1 VAFGV
6 RHKRIKAWVLEQ
18 AGLTFDSA
26 SEPHKLGSVLSL
38 VVHKSPCL
46 KFKPTE
52 AQTDKTPALN
62 GLQRWWTGRPEPA
75 CWYASSAWL
84 LATSGTA

>member
-26 SEPHKLGSVLSL
+26 SEPHKLRSVL
-38 VVHKSPCL
+38 
-46 KFKPTE
+46 
-52 AQTDKTPALN
+52 
-62 GLQRWWTGRPEPA
+62 
-75 CWYASSAWL
+75 
-84 LATSGTA
+84 